1 MAVEI
6 PPPLDRE
13 RPIKVAVL
21 AEGAITPLG
30 NSADETWEAYKQGK
44 TGIAEHRYPPYTEP
58 LRPGDDPQIRTTTAG
73 TIKNFDP
80 REYLVKPGIIPWRE
94 VRQFGSYVWYG
105 LAGGFEAL
113 RKVRTLDG
121 VDLLVPRMKKDGNLD
136 ENYKWTINKDLV
148 HPLYVAAMVGCG
160 FGGGDVSSEVME
172 LLKQQ
177 QIPSP
182 DHMMRSLLDRAP
194 FGLTKAFGLNG
205 GAEGDVAACAS
216 SGKAMLNAIYR
227 IAAGHAELALVVGTE
242 GILDKP
248 IASAMF
254 DTLDALDRGRNP
266 LKVSRSLH
274 KVRNGF
280 TIAEGAVAL
289 VIADSNWAKQ
299 HKIPILYEIIGFGD
313 VSGGEEAVAP
323 NSAAQEQA
331 MKFAKRR
338 AKMYGPVKGKVFNS
352 GHYTGTPLGEGSE
365 MLATQNVLERDKTI
379 IYASKKLAGH
389 LLGAAGN
396 LSQFV
401 AGKVLQEGA
410 VPGMVFD
417 GEIME
422 EAGGW
427 DIPRETHPEPDV
439 TDALTNQFGFGD
451 SNVSFWSR
459 IA

>member
-13 RPIKVAVL
+13 KPIRVAVL

-30 NSADETWEAYKQGK
+30 NSANETWEAFLAGR
-44 TGIAEHRYPPYTEP
+44 TGIVEHRYPPYTEP
-58 LRPGDDPQIRTTTAG
+58 LKSGDDPQIRTTTAG
-73 TIKNFDP
+73 TIKNFNP

-105 LAGGFEAL
+105 LIAGFEAL
-113 RKVRTLDG
+113 RKVRTFDG
-121 VDLLVPRMKKDGNLD
+121 IDLLVPRIKKDGSLD
-136 ENYKWTINKDLV
+136 ENYKWIINKALV
-148 HPLYVAAMVGCG
+148 HPLYAAAMVGCG
-160 FGGGDVSSEVME
+160 FGGGDVSAEVME

-280 TIAEGAVAL
+280 TIAEGAVAFVL
-289 VIADSNWAKQ
+289 ADPDWAKR
-299 HKIPILYEIIGFGD
+299 HRIPILYEIIGFGD
-313 VSGGEEAVAP
+313 VSGGEHAVAP
-323 NSAAQEQA
+323 NEIAQEQA
-331 MKFAKRR
+331 MRLAKRR
-338 AKMYGPVKGKVFNS
+338 AEMHGPIKGKVFNS

-365 MLATQNVLERDKTI
+365 MGATQNVLDKMRTI
-379 IYASKKLAGH
+379 IYASKRLAGH
-389 LLGAAGN
+389 MLGAAGN

-401 AGKVLQEGA
+401 AGRVLQEK
-410 VPGMVFD
+410 VVSGMVFD
-417 GEIME
+417 GEVME
-422 EAGGW
+422 EVKGW
-427 DIPRETHPEPDV
+427 DIPRETHPDPDV

-451 SNVSFWSR
+451 SNVSLWSR
-459 IA
+459 VA